1 MVRITERKNFLPQ
14 VLSQFF
20 QWKKRAIPNI
30 PIENTSRKKTNPSLK
45 NFISLIAHFTDST
58 MSWKSFFFGRSY
70 KAEEQL
76 LAPVSEPVK
85 LLFEEIDSYKVS
97 GKSVEELNVLKVKV
111 ENMVQT
117 QLELLKE
124 NISNATN
131 ASTIEAN
138 VLFLANLGV
147 SIEKEINELTKL
159 KKAYSKEQRTTW
171 CIENYFSDKL
181 YEIRIRLPN
190 PDKTSLDE
198 LKTLQLSL
206 DSIKREA
213 KEKKYTGADNDIFML
228 QSQINSLE
236 RYLLTQRLWDSE
248 NT

>member
-1 MVRITERKNFLPQ
+1 MVKITERKNFLPQ

-30 PIENTSRKKTNPSLK
+30 PIENTSRKKTNPFLK

-58 MSWKSFFFGRSY
+58 MSWKSFFFGRTHA
-70 KAEEQL
+70 KDKP

-159 KKAYSKEQRTTW
+159 KKAYSKEQRTNW

-198 LKTLQLSL
+198 LKPLQLSL
-206 DSIKREA
+206 DSIKGEA

-236 RYLLTQRLWDSE
+236 RYLLKKKPNVHKSS
-248 NT
+248 